1 MKSESIIM
9 AVCDEYDVSLA
20 AVLGSSRRKT
30 VCEARQM
37 CAYLLRD
44 LMGRSNH
51 DIAECLNGDPSYIP
65 WAYKRVDKRLEN
77 DARARGSY
85 ERVIARLS
93 MPAPK
98 VAA

>member
-1 MKSESIIM
+1 M

-65 WAYKRVDKRLEN
+65 WAYKKTDSRLETSP
-77 DARARGSY
+77 RTRGSY

-93 MPAPK
+93 MPTQK
-98 VAA
+98 AA